1 MVNQDADGYTKT
13 LHRWKILKNKLTEN
27 QKNAKT
33 AYKLSGGPFF
43 TFSLPGGGNSPLW
56 PPVSYTSGRQT
67 FSHGGPVL
75 PGIILQSGPQSNNDC
90 LEHANL
96 LQLVLNMAQI
106 HREIWAYVAAVTCS
120 DL

>member
-43 TFSLPGGGNSPLW
+43 TFSLPGGGKFSPLA
-56 PPVSYTSGRQT
+56 SRQLHQW
-67 FSHGGPVL
+67 S
-75 PGIILQSGPQSNNDC
+75 
-90 LEHANL
+90 ANFF
-96 LQLVLNMAQI
+96 ARRTGFAWHYFAERPSI
-106 HREIWAYVAAVTCS
+106 K
-120 DL
+120 